1 MSNIRNQSP
10 KSISRLLRQRATPAE
25 SILWQELRNR
35 RLNGLKFRRQYP
47 VSGFILDFYC
57 AEKNLGIELDGSIHD
72 TQEEYDKIREQL
84 ISESG
89 IRILR
94 FSNQEILENL
104 EDVKTKIEN
113 LITLIY

>member
-1 MSNIRNQSP
+1 MSNKI
-10 KSISRLLRQRATPAE
+10 KITSRLLRKRATPAE
-25 SILWQELRNR
+25 VILWEEIRNR
-35 RLNGLKFRRQYP
+35 KLNGLKFRRQYP

-57 AEKNLGIELDGSIHD
+57 AEKNLGIELDGSIHN
-72 TQEEYDKIREQL
+72 TQEEYDKLREQR
-84 ISESG
+84 IIEKG
-89 IRILR
+89 IRVLR

>member
-1 MSNIRNQSP
+1 LSNKI
-10 KSISRLLRQRATPAE
+10 KITSRLLRKRATPAE
-25 SILWQELRNR
+25 VILWEEIRNR
-35 RLNGLKFRRQYP
+35 KLNGLKFRRQYP

-57 AEKNLGIELDGSIHD
+57 AEKNLGIELDGSIHN
-72 TQEEYDKIREQL
+72 TQEEYDKLREQR
-84 ISESG
+84 IIEKG
-89 IRILR
+89 IRVLR

>member
-1 MSNIRNQSP
+1 LPNKI
-10 KSISRLLRQRATPAE
+10 KTISRLLRKRATPAE
-25 SILWQELRNR
+25 VMLWEEIRNR
-35 RLNGLKFRRQYP
+35 KLNGLKFRRQYP

-72 TQEEYDKIREQL
+72 TQKEYDQIREQL

-94 FSNQEILENL
+94 FSNQEIMENL
-104 EDVKTKIEN
+104 EEVKTKIEN

>member
-1 MSNIRNQSP
+1 MPNKI
-10 KSISRLLRQRATPAE
+10 KITSRLLRKRATPAE
-25 SILWQELRNR
+25 VMLWEEIRNR
-35 RLNGLKFRRQYP
+35 KLNGLKFRRQYP

-72 TQEEYDKIREQL
+72 TQKEYDQIREQL

-94 FSNQEILENL
+94 FSNQEIMENM
-104 EDVKTKIEN
+104 EEVKTKIEN
-113 LITLIY
+113 LITLNTEI

>member
-1 MSNIRNQSP
+1 MPNKI
-10 KSISRLLRQRATPAE
+10 KTTSRLLRKRTTPAE
-25 SILWQELRNR
+25 VILWEEIRNR
-35 RLNGLKFRRQYP
+35 KLNGLKFRRQYP

-57 AEKNLGIELDGSIHD
+57 AEKNLGIELDGSIHS
-72 TQEEYDKIREQL
+72 TQEEYDKLREQ
-84 ISESG
+84 IIIEKG

-104 EDVKTKIEN
+104 EEVKTKIEN